1 MLYSG
6 MPFSTNVIRLLEDIE
21 PSLRKVLI
29 AILEEIERQRE
40 ETVTRKEFLEFARH
54 TDENFQKVWK
64 SIHELAEAQK
74 RTERRVDELAEAQK
88 RTEARVEELA
98 EAQKKTEQRVD
109 SLAQKVEE
117 LAEAQK
123 KTEQRVDS
131 LAQKVEELAEAQ
143 KKTEEEIRRLARGLK
158 NTREMVAGLSDS
170 VGYTLEDR
178 IFPYIRE
185 FVLKE
190 YGVKA
195 KILDR
200 RNIIYPDG
208 GFDEANIYV
217 EGRRNGEK
225 VYVIGECKARP
236 GKKDI
241 KKFNEAIK
249 RIKAHLG
256 GKVEAFFVG
265 YYYSPEIEKYLRD
278 KHPEIMAMK
287 SFEFE
292 LKYGKKA

>member
-88 RTEARVEELA
+88 RTEAR
-98 EAQKKTEQRVD
+98 
-109 SLAQKVEE
+109 VEE